1 MGHEHE
7 GVVKSF
13 GLQYGFIDCQE
24 LFNTYGKAIYVA
36 INAVRDAHQLV
47 AGDKVAFLVEENQG
61 RPHAAAVRVLSGP
74 SLSRY
79 TGIVSSFVDPPGYGF
94 IKYQDASGESKIFLT
109 GGEAMQAG
117 VVVGDYCTF
126 SIEESAKGSRARRV
140 EKKNAAE
147 GDARSPDAA
156 GIPQLLQDFRLRYPH
171 DDRANEMLVKSD
183 VSVQRVVLAEFNCRR
198 GRESDYSA
206 LLVAAVRRSMG
217 REYEGVV
224 KVFFTKYGFIGNQE
238 LLTLYNKDV
247 YVQAQSVRDAWLVA
261 GDKVAFMLGEVQ
273 GQPQAVAVRVLSG
286 PGLSRHTGIVMSFFD
301 PPGYGFI
308 KYRDAGKDS
317 QAYLKG
323 DEARQAGVV
332 VGDCCTFC
340 LEGHAKGMQARH
352 VEKQDAAEGDT
363 LVPDAALVP
372 QLLQDFRTRY
382 PHDDQAHE
390 KLVKSDET
398 VQRAVLVE
406 FKPKG
411 EGESDYSALLVTVV
425 RRIQERLEKAHC
437 SSVPCKYGRKCKWSD
452 CWFSHPSGEE
462 EATQAE
468 VVAGDSVEKQHA
480 AEGDAL
486 FPDAA
491 LLPQLL
497 QDFRLRYPHDDR
509 ANERLV
515 KSEESVQRAV
525 LVEFRSRSEGEG
537 DYSALLMTAVLRIQD
552 RLGKAHYSSVP
563 CKYGRKCKRSDCWF
577 QTQDHLVVV
586 PRVLNP
592 NVLVT
597 SATCQLLR
605 RRAQR

>member
-1 MGHEHE
+1 M
-7 GVVKSF
+7 
-13 GLQYGFIDCQE
+13 
-24 LFNTYGKAIYVA
+24 
-36 INAVRDAHQLV
+36 
-47 AGDKVAFLVEENQG
+47 
-61 RPHAAAVRVLSGP
+61 SGP

-156 GIPQLLQDFRLRYPH
+156 GI
-171 DDRANEMLVKSD
+171 
-183 VSVQRVVLAEFNCRR
+183 
-198 GRESDYSA
+198 
-206 LLVAAVRRSMG
+206 
-217 REYEGVV
+217 
-224 KVFFTKYGFIGNQE
+224 
-238 LLTLYNKDV
+238 
-247 YVQAQSVRDAWLVA
+247 
-261 GDKVAFMLGEVQ
+261 
-273 GQPQAVAVRVLSG
+273 
-286 PGLSRHTGIVMSFFD
+286 
-301 PPGYGFI
+301 
-308 KYRDAGKDS
+308 
-317 QAYLKG
+317 
-323 DEARQAGVV
+323 
-332 VGDCCTFC
+332 
-340 LEGHAKGMQARH
+340 
-352 VEKQDAAEGDT
+352 
-363 LVPDAALVP
+363 
-372 QLLQDFRTRY
+372 
-382 PHDDQAHE
+382 
-390 KLVKSDET
+390 
-398 VQRAVLVE
+398 
-406 FKPKG
+406 
-411 EGESDYSALLVTVV
+411 
-425 RRIQERLEKAHC
+425 
-437 SSVPCKYGRKCKWSD
+437 
-452 CWFSHPSGEE
+452 
-462 EATQAE
+462 
-468 VVAGDSVEKQHA
+468 
-480 AEGDAL
+480 
-486 FPDAA
+486 
-491 LLPQLL
+491 PQLL